1 MQFTM
6 RKKNFF
12 VCRRMKNHLP
22 QNGFTGWIKTGTNVR
37 ERVERREEKSIFPLF
52 GDRKMSSSVCRF
64 AMITLRML
72 TGFHGDVDGW
82 ACQMSE

>member
-1 MQFTM
+1 
-6 RKKNFF
+6 
-12 VCRRMKNHLP
+12 
-22 QNGFTGWIKTGTNVR
+22 
-37 ERVERREEKSIFPLF
+37 
-52 GDRKMSSSVCRF
+52 MSSSVCRF